1 MTMITGLAILDKMV
15 WGNTISTYFL
25 FILFIVVGI
34 IFIKLTAK
42 SFNYVFKK
50 LEDKIKKY
58 EILFHILRHPEP
70 LLFIIFVAILRNSAK
85 VFHTTTTLAIII
97 EKLAFTLY
105 VLFAAWFIIKVLIT
119 IIEKYLGKYAGEVE
133 QIKRF
138 DYLKPLIKTLVK
150 IFIFVIAILLII
162 SNLGYNVNGLIAG
175 LGIGGIAIAFASKEL
190 LENFFSGLIIYTE
203 RPIKVG
209 DTIKAD
215 SGDVVGTVQEI
226 GIRTTKI
233 KTFDGTMQTVPNS
246 KLSGTSLENITEMPA
261 RRIVATLS
269 LSNKSSVEQVE
280 KAKKIIEQVIHKKQK
295 TKEINEEF
303 HVFFDKISQVSLD
316 INYIYWINRDIDYWE
331 QMAVKD
337 FVNLEIIK
345 ELNKA
350 KIELANFK
358 I

>member
-1 MTMITGLAILDKMV
+1 MITGLAFLEQTI
-15 WGNTISTYFL
+15 WGNTPSTYLL
-25 FILFIVVGI
+25 FILFIIVGI
-34 IFIKLTAK
+34 IFIKLTAT
-42 SFNYVFKK
+42 SFNYIFKK
-50 LEDKIKKY
+50 LEDKIKRY

-70 LLFIIFVAILRNSAK
+70 LLFIIFIAILRNSTK
-85 VFHTTTTLAIII
+85 VFHTTIAVSVII

-119 IIEKYLGKYAGEVE
+119 IIEKYLGKYAAEVE

-150 IFIFVIAILLII
+150 IFIFVIATLLII

-203 RPIKVG
+203 RPLKVG

-215 SGDVVGTVQEI
+215 GGNVAGTVLEI
-226 GIRTTKI
+226 GIRTTKV
-233 KTFDGTMQTVPNS
+233 KTFDGTIQTVPNS
-246 KLSGTSLENITEMPA
+246 KLSGTTTENITGMPA

-269 LSNKSSVEQVE
+269 LSNRSTSEQVE

-295 TKEINEEF
+295 TKEINEEY
-303 HVFFDKISQVSLD
+303 HVFFDKISSFSLD
-316 INYIYWINRDIDYWE
+316 VNYIYWINKNIDYWE

-337 FVNLEIIK
+337 FINSEIVK
-345 ELNKA
+345 ELSKA
-350 KIELANFK
+350 KIELVSFK